1 MKKEILIAC
10 ICIILILI
18 TPFTVVAEENKITSN
33 IVEEPDVDGLVD
45 QIRFVINEI
54 LQNYGHLPIIK
65 SLCNMIL
72 NTMNLLQRILYCI
85 LLYVLFVPIA
95 MLMVFFLSVGW
106 TWGIGYF
113 MIMFAFGLAM
123 IIDSECTRYFSL
135 KSFPIITELKEKS
148 NVVSECPCMQE

>member
-54 LQNYGHLPIIK
+54 LQNYGHLPIK
-65 SLCNMIL
+65 
-72 NTMNLLQRILYCI
+72 
-85 LLYVLFVPIA
+85 
-95 MLMVFFLSVGW
+95 
-106 TWGIGYF
+106 
-113 MIMFAFGLAM
+113 
-123 IIDSECTRYFSL
+123 
-135 KSFPIITELKEKS
+135 
-148 NVVSECPCMQE
+148 